1 MDRRLQD
8 NLNNIQQDYIA
19 PFLWLH
25 NEDDEL
31 IIKELERIKQCGIRS
46 VCLESRTHEEFCR
59 EDWWS
64 DVQLIFDF
72 CRENDMKVWILDD
85 KHFPTGYANGLFEK
99 DENKHLRPFA
109 ITEWHVDVAGPV
121 KEGSVIVDRH
131 LVLPEDEIV
140 AVAAIKHIP
149 QNDDY
154 SELIDITDGI
164 HDGMVYFD
172 LPEGMWRIVIMIKT
186 RRGRA
191 DRHQPFMDMLNPK
204 CVDMFIDEVY
214 ESHYERFSEYFGNTF
229 LGFLSDEPSY
239 LNNSANPA
247 LIYSPEMGVPFTH
260 YPWSDELR
268 TGVAD
273 TIGEYAGLWYRIK
286 GVSDRIRYNYMDTVT
301 AMYQKYFSEKLG
313 RWCSD
318 HGVMYIGH
326 IIEDNNTHARTGN
339 GPGHYFRALE
349 GQHMSGIDVVLQQ
362 IVPGLTEC
370 ANTGCVSYRH
380 MNNEFFHYYLGKL
393 ASSFAHIDPKKK
405 GRAMCE
411 IFGAYGWAEG
421 TKVMKYLM
429 DHMLVRGINY
439 YVPHAFSPKPND
451 TDCPP
456 NFYDTGNNPQY
467 KFFGKNMDYLNRMCH
482 MLSDGEHICDIAILY
497 DGENRWQ
504 NGDFLPL
511 EKIAKVLFDNHYDYE
526 IVPLDYLDRID
537 SRKYRHLIVPYSS
550 CMNEKMF
557 QKITSADMYVTVVH
571 DDGCKQYNI
580 PCHHVHIERLINHL
594 DNNKL
599 YDVRTDYKGIF
610 LRHYHY
616 KRNGAHIYMFTNEDI
631 NNEINANVTLSS
643 FEGGRYI
650 EYDGFDNKAVAK
662 SSGGDIVLS
671 IPPYHS
677 VMIIFGD
684 VDYDGIDEY
693 SIRKFGKTTELK
705 PVYTIST
712 AKKNSE
718 IFEPYRTT
726 DKLFNITGRE
736 GLTRFSGH
744 IKYEAEIEL
753 EKKDYVLDLGYVGE
767 VAEVYLND
775 TYIGICQIPPY
786 RFDISADIVGDTN
799 KLTVVV
805 TNHNGYDVRDIF
817 SSFML
822 FEPSGLLGPVSVT
835 EFELSLPDN

>member
-1 MDRRLQD
+1 MDRRLQE
-8 NLNNIQQDYIA
+8 NLNNVQQDYIA

-31 IIKELERIKQCGIRS
+31 IVKELERIYDCGIRS

-72 CRENDMKVWILDD
+72 CKSHDMRVWILDD
-85 KHFPTGYANGLFEK
+85 KHFPTGYANGIFEK
-99 DENKHLRPFA
+99 EENKHLRPFA

-131 LVLPEDEIV
+131 APAPEDEIL

-149 QNDDY
+149 NTDRY

-172 LPEGMWRIVIMIKT
+172 LPEGMWRIVIMVKT

-191 DRHQPFMDMLNPK
+191 ERHQPFMDMLNPE
-204 CVDMFIDEVY
+204 CTDMFIKEVY

-229 LGFLSDEPSY
+229 LGFFSDEPSY
-239 LNNSANPA
+239 LTNSGNPA
-247 LIYSPEMGVPFTH
+247 LVYSPEMGVPFMH
-260 YPWSDELR
+260 YPWTDELR
-268 TGVAD
+268 SGVAD
-273 TIGEYAGLWYRIK
+273 TIGSYAGLWYKIH
-286 GVSDRIRYNYMDTVT
+286 GVSDKIRHSYMDTIT
-301 AMYQKYFSEKLG
+301 RIYQANFSKKLG
-313 RWCSD
+313 QWCTD

-370 ANTGCVSYRH
+370 SNAGCVSYRH
-380 MNNEFFHYYLGKL
+380 MNNEFFHYYLAKL
-393 ASSFAHIDPKKK
+393 GASFAHIDPKKK

-421 TKVMKYLM
+421 TKTMKYLM

-467 KFFGKNMDYLNRMCH
+467 KFFGRNMDYLNRMCH
-482 MLSDGEHICDIAILY
+482 MLSDGEHVCNIAILY
-497 DGENRWQ
+497 DAENRWQ
-504 NGDFLPL
+504 NREFLPL
-511 EKIAKVLFDNHYDYE
+511 EKIAKVLFDNRYDYE
-526 IVPLDYLDRID
+526 IIPLDYID
-537 SRKYRHLIVPYSS
+537 KVDAGKYKQLIVPYSS
-550 CMNEKMF
+550 CINEDMFKKISDTDMNV
-557 QKITSADMYVTVVH
+557 IVVH
-571 DDGCKQYNI
+571 SDECKQYNL
-580 PCHHVHIERLINHL
+580 PCKHIHLDHLINHL
-594 DNNKL
+594 DTNKL
-599 YDVRTDYKGIF
+599 YDVKTDYNGIF

-616 KRNGAHIYMFTNEDI
+616 TRNGAHIYMFTNEDI
-631 NNEINANVTLSS
+631 NAAIEAKVTLSS
-643 FEGGRYI
+643 FKGGSYI
-650 EYDGFDNKAVAK
+650 EYDGFENKAVTK
-662 SSGGDIVLS
+662 TSDREIELN
-671 IPPYHS
+671 IPPYNS

-684 VDYDGIDEY
+684 VSYDGTDEY
-693 SIRKFGKTTELK
+693 HQVSIGEAKEL
-705 PVYTIST
+705 TLMFDISV
-712 AKKNSE
+712 AEKNSE
-718 IFEPYRTT
+718 EFKPYKTT

-744 IKYEAEIEL
+744 IKYEADIDL
-753 EKKDYVLDLGYVGE
+753 DKKDYVLDLGYAGE

-775 TYIGICQIPPY
+775 TYIGTRQIPPY
-786 RFDISADIVGDTN
+786 RFDISADCICDTN

-805 TNHNGYDVRDIF
+805 TNHNGYDVRDGF

-822 FEPSGLLGPVSVT
+822 FEPSGLIGPLTISEVK
-835 EFELSLPDN
+835 